1 MIVTFPDFDNLPPPD
16 TAAQAHSDRLVTQI
30 RDEIKAQ
37 GGRISFARY
46 MALALYAPGLGYY
59 SAGAHKLGQAGDFV
73 TAPELSPLFSR
84 CVARQCQQVLAHNL
98 SGLGRGDILE
108 VGAGSGVMAADVLA
122 ELEVLGCMPEHYFIL
137 EVSADLRQ
145 RQQETIALRVPH
157 LAARV
162 SWLDTLPAVGF
173 QGVVLANELLDAMPV
188 HMFEIEVRCDTRVT
202 GGATGISERY
212 VTWAT
217 PAPPG
222 DTQGVVGERS
232 EGFRLP
238 QPPLDI
244 GASCTA
250 DEGRF
255 VWCHGPLSDARL
267 MQRITRIQ
275 DEYGGFAPG
284 YISEINLAA
293 EDWLRSI
300 AALLVRGMVL
310 LIDYGFP
317 RHEYYHAQRSGGT
330 LMCHYRHR
338 AHGDPLILP
347 GLQDIT
353 AHVDFTALADVA
365 SEVGL
370 SVAGFTT
377 QAYFLL
383 SSGLGEMVA
392 AHDPADVRQHLMMTQ
407 QVKKLTLPSEMGELF
422 KVMALTRDVDVPL
435 LGFGFQDQRRRL

>member
-1 MIVTFPDFDNLPPPD
+1 MTFPDFDNLPPPD
-16 TAAQAHSDRLVTQI
+16 TVAQAHSDRLVTLI

-98 SGLGRGDILE
+98 SGLSRGDILE
-108 VGAGSGVMAADVLA
+108 VGAGSGVMATDVLA
-122 ELEVLGCMPEHYFIL
+122 ELEVLDCLPEHYFIL

-188 HMFEIEVRCDTRVT
+188 HMFEIEARRDTHVT
-202 GGATGISERY
+202 GDATEISERY
-212 VTWAT
+212 VTWV
-217 PAPPG
+217 PCPPG
-222 DTQGVVGERS
+222 SD
-232 EGFRLP
+232 
-238 QPPLDI
+238 
-244 GASCTA
+244 ASCTA

-255 VWCHGPLSDARL
+255 IWCHGPLSDARL
-267 MQRITRIQ
+267 MQRITRLQ

-284 YISEINLAA
+284 YVSEINLAA

-317 RHEYYHAQRSGGT
+317 RHEYYHAQRGGGT

-338 AHGDPLILP
+338 AHPDPLILP

-353 AHVDFTALADVA
+353 AHVDFTALADAA

>member
-1 MIVTFPDFDNLPPPD
+1 MLSGHVVTFPDFDNLPAPD
-16 TAAQAHSDRLVTQI
+16 AATQAHSDRLCGLI
-30 RDEIKAQ
+30 RDEIEVS
-37 GGRISFARY
+37 GGQITFARY
-46 MALALYAPGLGYY
+46 MDLALYAPGLGYY

-73 TAPELSPLFSR
+73 TAPELSSLFSR
-84 CVARQCQQVLAHNL
+84 CVARQCQQVLAL
-98 SGLGRGDILE
+98 LGGGDILE

-122 ELEVLGCMPEHYFIL
+122 ELEMLDCLPGRYFIL

-145 RQQETIALRVPH
+145 RQQQTVATRVPH
-157 LAARV
+157 LASRV
-162 SWLDTLPAVGF
+162 RWIDTLFAGIDTLPVAGF

-188 HMFEIEVRCDTRVT
+188 HVFGVNAPDRY
-202 GGATGISERY
+202 ERY
-212 VTWAT
+212 VAW
-217 PAPPG
+217 
-222 DTQGVVGERS
+222 D
-232 EGFRLP
+232 
-238 QPPLDI
+238 
-244 GASCTA
+244 GA
-250 DEGRF
+250 RQF
-255 VWCHGPLSDARL
+255 VWRDGTLSDARL
-267 MQRITRIQ
+267 DERIAMLVNEQ
-275 DEYGGFAPG
+275 AHEGGEFAPG

-300 AALLVRGMVL
+300 AALLKRGMVL
-310 LIDYGFP
+310 LVDYGFP

-338 AHGDPLILP
+338 AHPDPLILP

-353 AHVDFTALADVA
+353 AHVDFTALAEVA

-383 SSGLGEMVA
+383 SSGLGEMA
-392 AHDPADVRQHLMMTQ
+392 AASDQTDVRQHLRVTQ

-435 LGFGFQDQRRRL
+435 LGFMFQDQRRRL